1 MFKSFKTIGVVL
13 IAGVLVIAGVI
24 AAAGWTQA
32 APTAAAA
39 NTAPQSQASG
49 ILHLDAG
56 KYIDL
61 ALKTFEGQLGI
72 DDAQL
77 NAAFTGAVSD
87 TLNQAVS
94 DGLITA
100 DLASQANAFVKDGVT
115 GLIGTFKAFMPKF
128 GLGQAHQ
135 SSGPALDALKSASL
149 ASTLGLSSADFENEL
164 KSGKSIA
171 AIAQEH
177 HVDLAA
183 LQNTMLA
190 NVKNKLEAVVG
201 EGKLTQGQA
210 DQIYAALSM
219 KLNAIAAGK
228 SSANSSAKS
237 WPLLKDI
244 ATIDRAKYANLFITA
259 FESHLGIDD
268 AKLNAAFSATAS
280 AITAQAVTD
289 GILTSDQA
297 TQINNIA
304 QKMDVRQLAAM
315 ANKFPL
321 GAFGGMRN
329 PLASGWKPEA
339 FAAVLGMSS
348 TDLEAQLKAGKSIA
362 DIAAAQ
368 HLDLTQVKQ
377 AIQTQFKAQL
387 DTAVKNGK
395 LTQTL
400 ADQIYAQL
408 TAKLDTLITKS
419 LSPQK

>member
-13 IAGVLVIAGVI
+13 IAGVLVIGGVI

-32 APTAAAA
+32 TPTVAAAIPA
-39 NTAPQSQASG
+39 ARSQGSG
-49 ILHLDAG
+49 TLPLDVD

-72 DDAQL
+72 DDAKL
-77 NAAFTGAVSD
+77 NAAFTGAVDD
-87 TLNQAVS
+87 TLKQAVS
-94 DGLITA
+94 DGLIATDFA
-100 DLASQANAFVKDGVT
+100 AQANAFVKDGVT
-115 GLIGTFKAFMPKF
+115 GLIANVKAFMPKF
-128 GLGQAHQ
+128 GLGPARQ
-135 SSGPALDALKSASL
+135 SSGPSMDALKSASL
-149 ASTLGLSSADFENEL
+149 AAELGLSSTDFENEL

-171 AIAQEH
+171 EIAQEH

-190 NVKNKLEAVVG
+190 NVKQKLDAVVG
-201 EGKLTQGQA
+201 EGKLTQNQA

-219 KLNAIAAGK
+219 KLNAMAAGK

-244 ATIDRAKYANLFITA
+244 ASIDRAKYANLFITA
-259 FESHLGIDD
+259 FESRLGIDD
-268 AKLNAAFSATAS
+268 AKLNTAGAATVAAL
-280 AITAQAVTD
+280 TAQAVSD
-289 GILTSDQA
+289 DLLTSEQA

-315 ANKFPL
+315 ANKFPF
-321 GAFGGMRN
+321 GAFGRMRN
-329 PLASGWKPEA
+329 PLAGGFKPA
-339 FAAVLGMSS
+339 MIASALGMSS
-348 TDLEAQLKAGKSIA
+348 ADLEAQLKAGKSIA

-368 HLDLTQVKQ
+368 HLDLAQVKQ
-377 AIQTQFKAQL
+377 ALQAQFKAQL